1 MSKFSYVE
9 DLFVE
14 FYNQTIIDIEILQDQ
29 DTSVMHSFFNQIDL
43 GNQLTA
49 NQGNFLLKILTK
61 YKSHAKRLGI
71 DYGTLLENPV
81 WKNSFRKLDLSKRAF
96 VEQDEDGA
104 ISICLKFPY
113 SLKDIFD
120 KEFDTESQGHNASQ
134 WDSDRKLRVLDV
146 YKFNVI
152 HLEEFLKKH
161 DFELDDSFLE
171 LVDVVSEIWDQ
182 QDNIIPYAEIV
193 NDEIKLVNTTE
204 DSLEFFQA
212 HKSNQL
218 SKNLFLAKSMGY
230 PVRFTQPVDT
240 ISAIEKICQ
249 SKSKNFWLKSNR
261 DFFKIYNEVDG
272 IVCVLIDRN
281 TQDIVAWLD
290 RFIGSADIAGV
301 PRSEIKVCFRDP
313 IEKKSKL
320 NEWIKDNELGG
331 KVDSGK
337 ILIFLHKPP
346 KWLFKDAIDV
356 KIVITNSYTPINE
369 PTTSAWLSAHP
380 CVCYLGEIKPTPVR
394 KQKIVSL

>member
-29 DTSVMHSFFNQIDL
+29 DISVMHSFYNQIEL

-61 YKSHAKRLGI
+61 YKLDAKRLGI
-71 DYGTLLENPV
+71 DYGTVLENPV
-81 WKNSFRKLDLSKRAF
+81 WKTTFRKLDLSKRAF
-96 VEQDEDGA
+96 VEQDDDGVT
-104 ISICLKFPY
+104 SICLKFPY
-113 SLKDIFD
+113 SLKDTFD

-161 DFELDDSFLE
+161 EFELEESFLE

-193 NDEIKLVNTTE
+193 DNKIKLINSTE
-204 DSLEFFQA
+204 DSLEFFQT

-218 SKNLFLAKSMGY
+218 HTDLFLAKSMGY
-230 PVRFTQPVDT
+230 PARFTQSSKD

-249 SKSKNFWLKSNR
+249 SKSKHFWLKSNN
-261 DFFKIYNEVDG
+261 DFFNLYKEIDG
-272 IVCVLIDRN
+272 VVCVLVDRN
-281 TQDIVAWLD
+281 TQDVVAWLEK
-290 RFIGSADIAGV
+290 FIGSADIAGI

-313 IEKKSKL
+313 VEKKSKL
-320 NEWIKDNELGG
+320 NEWIKDNNLGG
-331 KVDSGK
+331 KVEGGK

-369 PTTSAWLSAHP
+369 PTTSAWMMAHP